1 MYTKKTQKYE
11 CTCPCHKETRYH
23 RRPSCTC
30 GRPIRPPQ
38 EECCEYE
45 DVSQPCGPEC
55 PEPEAPCQPGT
66 VDVPQPEVPPKVI
79 ITPIPPWGVGKPPPG
94 DPGEVGWFQGLVN
107 GTGRKGPQFG
117 PRKDEFLP
125 YLLVRSASADRGAR
139 PFSGVFWES
148 PDISVAPN
156 VDPSSAPLFPPT
168 SGGVAQS
175 SVPNTLYAHVWNLG
189 KSPAYRVRV
198 EFYWFNPSLGISRSD
213 ANLVGAAWID
223 LANRYTVYPQWTQ
236 MSGPSGAYLSRGS
249 HAIVKC
255 PETWVPSYENN
266 GHECLV
272 VRAFEP
278 IFDAVSPDQFSAAAD
293 RHIGQRNIAV
303 VLAASPA
310 SIDLPLSLGYI
321 PNPAEATVDVELAGP
336 QTMEF
341 LRQYTGKMDPGLAA
355 PAGGVVTGLLPP
367 ALAGTH
373 LVHIAG
379 LPHDL
384 RGTLLNGVEKFERG
398 CDPLQI
404 GVHASIQNIG
414 PKEAQVIRVRQR
426 IDGDV
431 VGGYSLV
438 LMGH

>member
-1 MYTKKTQKYE
+1 MTTLKRTQKYE
-11 CTCPCHKETRYH
+11 CSCSCHKGNRYH
-23 RRPSCTC
+23 RRPMCTC
-30 GRPIRPPQ
+30 GRPIQPPH
-38 EECCEYE
+38 EACCECE
-45 DVSQPCGPEC
+45 DKQPCGPEC
-55 PEPEAPCQPGT
+55 PQPELPCQPGT
-66 VDVPQPEVPPKVI
+66 VDVPQDAPPPKV
-79 ITPIPPWGVGKPPPG
+79 TVSPVPPWQVGKPPAG
-94 DPGEVGWFQGLVN
+94 DPGEVPWFQGLVN
-107 GTGRKGPQFG
+107 DTGRKGPNFG

-125 YLLVRSASADRGAR
+125 YLLVRAASGDRGAR
-139 PFSGVFWES
+139 PFSGTFWES
-148 PDISVAPN
+148 PDIYVAPK
-156 VDPSSAPLFPPT
+156 VDASLAPLFPPT
-168 SGGVAQS
+168 SGGVAQAN
-175 SVPNTLYAHVWNLG
+175 VPNTLYAHVWNLG

-223 LANRYTVYPQWTQ
+223 LANRFTVYPQWTQ
-236 MSGPSGAYLSRGS
+236 MTGPSGTYLSRGS

-278 IFDAVSPDQFSAAAD
+278 IFDAVSPDQFSSAAD
-293 RHIGQRNIAV
+293 RHVGQRNIAV

-321 PNPAEATVDVELAGP
+321 PNPAEAVIEVELAGP

-341 LRQYTGKMDPGLAA
+341 LRLYTGKMDPGLTA
-355 PAGGVVTGLLPP
+355 PAGGVVTGLMPP
-367 ALAGTH
+367 SVAGARMAN
-373 LVHIAG
+373 IGG
-379 LPHDL
+379 LPSNL
-384 RGTLLNGVEKFERG
+384 RGTLLNLMEKFERG

-404 GVHASIQNIG
+404 GVHASIQNIAAH
-414 PKEAQVIRVRQR
+414 EAQVIRVRQR
-426 IDGDV
+426 INGDV